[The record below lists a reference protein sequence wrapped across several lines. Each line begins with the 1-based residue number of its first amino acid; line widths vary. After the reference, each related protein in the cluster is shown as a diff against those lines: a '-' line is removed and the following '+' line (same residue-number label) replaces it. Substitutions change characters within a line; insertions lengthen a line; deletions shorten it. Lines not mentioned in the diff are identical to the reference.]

1 MRRFFIL
8 VSVVAGFSGAVDA
21 QNAPP
26 ISSSQFDVSE
36 LMQTLPERTLK
47 TLRKAPDKFIE
58 DAVTLIL
65 GYGSEAGIDLAGIE
79 QSIAMDR
86 AYVRAREMRRLMVA
100 DLDNDYAVSL
110 AEIRVLI
117 SAERAGGRGRLLL
130 GFQAADQD
138 NNNVVSQQELR
149 NFSQIRALDRLSEED
164 AARLRGFMAFDLD
177 RDGLVQ
183 VEEVIS
189 VVQAFRPEA

>member
-1 MRRFFIL
+1 M
-8 VSVVAGFSGAVDA
+8 
-21 QNAPP
+21 QN
-26 ISSSQFDVSE
+26 
-36 LMQTLPERTLK
+36 LPERTLK
-47 TLRKAPDKFIE
+47 ALRKAPDKFIE

-65 GYGSEAGIDLAGIE
+65 GYGSEAGIGLAGIE

-117 SAERAGGRGRLLL
+117 AAERAGGRGRLLL

-138 NNNVVSQQELR
+138 SNDVVSQQELR
-149 NFSQIRALDRLSEED
+149 GFRSEERRVGKEC
-164 AARLRGFMAFDLD
+164 RL
-177 RDGLVQ
+177 
-183 VEEVIS
+183 
-189 VVQAFRPEA
+189 